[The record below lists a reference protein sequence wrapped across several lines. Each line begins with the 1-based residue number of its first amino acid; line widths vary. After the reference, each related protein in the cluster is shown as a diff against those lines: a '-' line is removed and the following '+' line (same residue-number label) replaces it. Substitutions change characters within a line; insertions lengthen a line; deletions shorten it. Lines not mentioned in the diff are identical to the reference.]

1 LNNPPFPHKPS
12 TPLVAYLSRPE
23 PESLAEYLVAFAN
36 SDGGTILNL
45 SAEGCAITS
54 ESVAS
59 AKAYLQLTIQLREQE
74 EPLQVDLAAV
84 RWSSATRFGVEF
96 IKIRPEEGERL
107 KKFVEALEST
117 T

>member
-1 LNNPPFPHKPS
+1 MEGRKH
-12 TPLVAYLSRPE
+12 TR
-23 PESLAEYLVAFAN
+23 FAVQLPVSFSGDQL

-54 ESVAS
+54 DTVAGV
-59 AKAYLQLTIQLREQE
+59 AVYLQLTMQLRDRD
-74 EPLQVDLAAV
+74 EPIQVDLAAV
-84 RWSSATRFGVEF
+84 RWISATRFGVEF

-107 KKFVEALEST
+107 KQFVNVLEST

>member
-1 LNNPPFPHKPS
+1 MEGRKHTRFAVQLPVSFS
-12 TPLVAYLSRPE
+12 GDQLSH
-23 PESLAEYLVAFAN
+23 
-36 SDGGTILNL
+36 GGTILNL

-54 ESVAS
+54 ETVASVAV
-59 AKAYLQLTIQLREQE
+59 YLQLTMQLRERE
-74 EPLQVDLAAV
+74 EPVQVELAAV

-107 KKFVEALEST
+107 KKFVAALEST